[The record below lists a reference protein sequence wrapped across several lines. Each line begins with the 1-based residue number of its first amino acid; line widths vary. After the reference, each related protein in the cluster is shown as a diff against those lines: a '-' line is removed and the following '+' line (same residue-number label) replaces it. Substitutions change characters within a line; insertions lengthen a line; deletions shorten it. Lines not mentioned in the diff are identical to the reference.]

1 MKEPEP
7 LIPKEGEIS
16 EADVVK
22 IHKALEAT
30 EGRLPPAAELLGVS
44 YERLKML
51 VDGTKRLR
59 SQWRKDKRDP
69 NDPPLQPED
78 LLDRKAP
85 RAVVLTQ
92 DEKNALALK
101 MQNRKHL
108 TKSLARLGFNDKQ
121 LESVTA
127 IEEFAGQHFNE
138 TLTILNGGCVRQSI
152 QLMFTAQHLE
162 QTYLQREDLKDA
174 DRKFWWDTYF
184 RILENIRMMNDSAQK
199 AALTRAM
206 IDIKKQQVAA
216 QGKAG
221 FGVPTVAIQI
231 NDAKTVTTTQQ
242 PPSLPTYEGAGKT
255 GEPPID
261 A

>member
-1 MKEPEP
+1 MTEPEP
-7 LIPKEGEIS
+7 LIPTEGEIS
-16 EADVVK
+16 EADVAK

-30 EGRLPPAAELLGVS
+30 EGSLPPAAELLGVS
-44 YERLKML
+44 YGRLKML
-51 VDGTKRLR
+51 VDGTKKLR

-69 NDPPLQPED
+69 NSPPLQPED
-78 LLDRKAP
+78 LLDRTAP
-85 RAVVLTQ
+85 RAVMLTQ

-162 QTYLQREDLKDA
+162 QTYLQREDLKES

-206 IDIKKQQVAA
+206 IDIKKAQVLQ
-216 QGKAG
+216 QGKPG
-221 FGVPTVAIQI
+221 FGGVQIQI
-231 NDAKTVTTTQQ
+231 NNVDKPKESNVT
-242 PPSLPTYEGAGKT
+242 PPIAPGGAGKT